1 MEKQEY
7 LDRIKEIDDLTSLIG
22 TYGSK
27 GFSEEELLKVIES
40 CKNINDAFSFTLSG
54 VLVINNG
61 IFLYSL
67 LEGLSSNNLNQ
78 IKIII
83 PIIIVN
89 SFINGNIFNKYLEV
103 RKDLKGDYKRIRR
116 FCNTKVKNF
125 KYDIE
130 LLNSYDEE
138 LRYLKLKLNDEKTK
152 NLVKK

>member
-1 MEKQEY
+1 
-7 LDRIKEIDDLTSLIG
+7 
-22 TYGSK
+22 
-27 GFSEEELLKVIES
+27 
-40 CKNINDAFSFTLSG
+40 
-54 VLVINNG
+54 
-61 IFLYSL
+61 L

-83 PIIIVN
+83 SIIIVN